1 MRYHIT
7 ADGPKRCVA
16 KPGNCQYEHFTD
28 EKEATEYYETKM
40 EKSND
45 LHKGLTKV
53 AVKKATPTQSDDL
66 TGNLEE
72 LASTKSGYTK
82 LEKCIDKRLEITQAM
97 SDALA
102 ERDPYN
108 PDSAQPVK
116 KTVFKE
122 LKKDFNA
129 YRDRTAQ
136 MVEQSENSPH
146 KVHSYVEMKDT
157 SLVGSATLVDS
168 FEPNTREWHEGRQDT
183 VGGSDVG
190 ALVTMD
196 FKPEEEQTYFDRQ
209 GLKRSEDSKSR
220 PLTDEDLAKSQRM
233 AHGGSGPLYRGT
245 VWEDRIRDRFAED
258 HPELTVINTKG
269 QYANHPDRPWQQ
281 VNFDG
286 VLAPEGKENKQ
297 EGILEIKTSGSS
309 ETWDNGVPLNYRGQ
323 TLYYLNATGLKYAK
337 VRVCI
342 NDNEHRDY
350 TLHAD
355 DEVAP
360 GSGVKMED
368 YVKNRVEPWFR
379 GLQASRK
386 EAMRS
391 GS

>member
-7 ADGPKRCVA
+7 DDGPKRCVA

-28 EKEATEYYETKM
+28 ENEATEYYEAKM
-40 EKSND
+40 EKASN
-45 LHKGLTKV
+45 LHRGLTK
-53 AVKKATPTQSDDL
+53 ATVKKNPPRLADDL

-72 LASTKSGYTK
+72 LASTKAGYAK
-82 LEKCIDKRLEITQAM
+82 LEKCIDTRLEITKTM
-97 SDALA
+97 SDALE

-146 KVHSYVEMKDT
+146 KVRSYAEMEDT
-157 SLVGSATLVDS
+157 SVVGSARLVDS
-168 FEPNTREWHEGRQDT
+168 FEPNTREWLEGRQDT

-209 GLKRSEDSKSR
+209 GLKRAEDSKSY

-233 AHGGSGPLYRGT
+233 SRGGAGPLYRGT

-258 HPELTVINTKG
+258 HSELTVINTKG
-269 QYANHPDRPWQQ
+269 QYANPDRSWQQ

-286 VLAPEGKENKQ
+286 ILTRDGKTH
-297 EGILEIKTSGSS
+297 EGILEIKTSGSR
-309 ETWDNGVPLNYRGQ
+309 ETWANGVPLNYRGQ